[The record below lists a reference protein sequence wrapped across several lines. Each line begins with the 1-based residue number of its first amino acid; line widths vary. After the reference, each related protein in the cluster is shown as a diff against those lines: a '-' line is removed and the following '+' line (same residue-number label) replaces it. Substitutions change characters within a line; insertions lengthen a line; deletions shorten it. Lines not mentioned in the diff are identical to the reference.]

1 MKRANPPSLGTAN
14 RNKRRK
20 HYRFEKRYDVKQDS
34 EAYLK
39 KKAFFEKML
48 TIYGRQA
55 VLEALKDDTL
65 HIYKLH
71 LCLSNKPATILER
84 IVSEAKRR
92 DIPIA
97 YHDKKVL
104 SRISK
109 NARQDQGVAL
119 DIVAA
124 LFTDTETFL
133 ATYGAYRVIARDDN
147 TNPQNVGMIVRS
159 CAAGAIDAIV
169 LPSKGT
175 ASITPLTV
183 KASAGTLFKIPIVR
197 TDSLRDTLTRLK
209 ENGATLYTL
218 SSHASS
224 DYKTIDYPE
233 KAVFILGNESEGVS
247 EATAALCDESIA
259 IAMRRGVESLNV
271 AVTAA
276 LLAFM

>member
-1 MKRANPPSLGTAN
+1 MKR
-14 RNKRRK
+14 
-20 HYRFEKRYDVKQDS
+20 DS
-34 EAYLK
+34 DAYLK
-39 KKAFFEKML
+39 KKAFFEKVL

-55 VLEALKDDTL
+55 VLEALADETL
-65 HIYKLH
+65 RIYKLH
-71 LCLSNKPATILER
+71 LSTSNKPAKILDR
-84 IVSEAKRR
+84 IVSEAKKR
-92 DIPIA
+92 DIPVV
-97 YHDKKVL
+97 YHEKKAL

-119 DIVAA
+119 DIVAD

-133 ATYGAYRVIARDDN
+133 ATHDTYRVIALDGV

-175 ASITPLTV
+175 ASITPLMI

-197 TDSLRDTLTRLK
+197 TETLYDTLAAFK
-209 ENGATLYTL
+209 HDGATLYTL
-218 SSHASS
+218 SSHASQN
-224 DYKTIDYPE
+224 YKTIDYPE
-233 KAVFILGNESEGVS
+233 KAVFVLGNESEGVS
-247 EATAALCDESIA
+247 DGVADLCDARIA
-259 IAMRRGVESLNV
+259 VEMRRGVESLNV